1 MTLLTS
7 SADLILSI
15 ASLPDQTNLLLIIAP
30 LPNKTTVKATK
41 PSESS
46 VAVSVA
52 VRWVAVFFFADLS
65 SCFIFILVS
74 LCPYIPDATPS
85 LVSSL
90 APSRGPRGTFHREYR
105 RRSHGESCGAL
116 GMALLCTPSLGS
128 VGTSPGVPSN
138 IWWALCS
145 FVRKESKSVPP
156 VQELYG
162 SEFLARHGSLHMAP
176 KAFLWKHKFSK
187 GNPLHL
193 HWMLDWDIMAV
204 FLGINFTVFVVAVP
218 ENLVL
223 QWCLDYYVGVRKIVI
238 KN

>member
-1 MTLLTS
+1 MLSAQLHLQNSDHYFSLIRPLLLVISQAGLDISKITLLTDIVTS
-7 SADLILSI
+7 SADLFLSI
-15 ASLPDQTNLLLIIAP
+15 ASLPDQTYLLLIVAP
-30 LPNKTTVKATK
+30 LPNKTAVKAAK

-65 SCFIFILVS
+65 SCFSFILVS

-85 LVSSL
+85 LVSSS

-138 IWWALCS
+138 I
-145 FVRKESKSVPP
+145 
-156 VQELYG
+156 
-162 SEFLARHGSLHMAP
+162 
-176 KAFLWKHKFSK
+176 
-187 GNPLHL
+187 
-193 HWMLDWDIMAV
+193 
-204 FLGINFTVFVVAVP
+204 
-218 ENLVL
+218 
-223 QWCLDYYVGVRKIVI
+223 
-238 KN
+238 